1 MQKADFQK
9 LRNDIFKCSVCSRG
23 GVHIYSKNVIKIL
36 SILLIWTVLFTACT
50 DPQNPVENIKKNTY
64 PESLTSQEKEN
75 VSAFSTEKLSDS
87 LSSMENVIELL
98 EIHKDE
104 EGASE
109 NLSLIKDI
117 YAAIKDSGVTELTN
131 ESLDVNAIIKG
142 IEDNANAIQGDIIT
156 LDTSYTDENGVTQSY
171 KNVDDYNAAR
181 DDAISKIDEYWD
193 YAHGDYL
200 AELNN
205 YANAVDESYTNRPAY
220 ISVENYAKET
230 VEDFKDNYI
239 FNNSYDEKEI
249 KTLVNNAKTEQE
261 NIQNG
266 SSVAEQKAAYDNATA
281 TLSDYETSARNAVDA
296 ANNFE
301 LVKQDNTTTTPGNS
315 ENNNSENNNPENNDP
330 ENNDPENK
338 DPENKDPEITY
349 TDATIT
355 DISQVTDWSK
365 VGNVTVVATPDVNG
379 SVDVMS
385 YYNLKKAVDDKIAS
399 LSDGHS
405 RTVAFA
411 DYPATVKSFKISMP
425 SDKTN
430 VELMNSIV
438 NPKELE
444 FSGIDSDSTVAER
457 EAKIKKTEVIP
468 GVNLVSYPAIYYAK
482 ADLDNEIQQAF
493 EFEKNTTVTM
503 PSGKYDLGY
512 NGGIIAKDGVKLD
525 IQNLANADME
535 GIIYKENIPAIYSNF
550 VSGKSASE
558 LPKLSLNFGSRFAD
572 NYIMRDS
579 HLGWD
584 GVNLYGTDIDH
595 IISAYYNNGLKDRFD
610 FSGSDHLIFD
620 AREYNGGVMYEE
632 NVYGNSSYNL
642 DANAALLMHTVAN
655 VNIIGENR
663 SGVTELDTNLM
674 NTRIEVDMGGVEFT
688 GLVEGVLDIAGTQSG
703 TLTLPEL
710 RGRLIVRDGAVSGEN
725 SSISLYGAQQVDLSE
740 VSEVD
745 VSKIYTRGS
754 FYNHLNFKNENA
766 ATKTNVGATNKT
778 FYGTENRFG
787 GVSAQQIVE
796 RANNGEYL
804 DSGIS
809 QLSPRKVAPTK
820 SELLRAILDEIIV

>member
-1 MQKADFQK
+1 M
-9 LRNDIFKCSVCSRG
+9 
-23 GVHIYSKNVIKIL
+23 
-36 SILLIWTVLFTACT
+36 LFTACT

-98 EIHKDE
+98 ENHKDE

-142 IEDNANAIQGDIIT
+142 IEDNANAIQGDIIA

-171 KNVDDYNAAR
+171 KNVDDYNAVR
-181 DDAISKIDEYWD
+181 EDAISKIDEYWD

-315 ENNNSENNNPENNDP
+315 ENDDPTIKDP
-330 ENNDPENK
+330 ENNDPTIK

-365 VGNVTVVATPDVNG
+365 VGNVTVVATPDANG

-385 YYNLKKAVDDKIAS
+385 YYNLKKAVDDKVAS

-438 NPKELE
+438 NPEELE
-444 FSGIDSDSTVAER
+444 FSDIEDYSTVAER

-468 GVNLVSYPAIYYAK
+468 GVN
-482 ADLDNEIQQAF
+482 
-493 EFEKNTTVTM
+493 
-503 PSGKYDLGY
+503 
-512 NGGIIAKDGVKLD
+512 
-525 IQNLANADME
+525 
-535 GIIYKENIPAIYSNF
+535 
-550 VSGKSASE
+550 
-558 LPKLSLNFGSRFAD
+558 
-572 NYIMRDS
+572 YI
-579 HLGWD
+579 W
-584 GVNLYGTDIDH
+584 I
-595 IISAYYNNGLKDRFD
+595 
-610 FSGSDHLIFD
+610 
-620 AREYNGGVMYEE
+620 
-632 NVYGNSSYNL
+632 
-642 DANAALLMHTVAN
+642 
-655 VNIIGENR
+655 
-663 SGVTELDTNLM
+663 
-674 NTRIEVDMGGVEFT
+674 
-688 GLVEGVLDIAGTQSG
+688 
-703 TLTLPEL
+703 
-710 RGRLIVRDGAVSGEN
+710 
-725 SSISLYGAQQVDLSE
+725 
-740 VSEVD
+740 
-745 VSKIYTRGS
+745 
-754 FYNHLNFKNENA
+754 
-766 ATKTNVGATNKT
+766 
-778 FYGTENRFG
+778 
-787 GVSAQQIVE
+787 
-796 RANNGEYL
+796 
-804 DSGIS
+804 
-809 QLSPRKVAPTK
+809 
-820 SELLRAILDEIIV
+820 

>member
-1 MQKADFQK
+1 MNKISRKNKAK
-9 LRNDIFKCSVCSRG
+9 ATA
-23 GVHIYSKNVIKIL
+23 IL
-36 SILLIWTVLFTACT
+36 ASIIWGATVLTGCPSPIT
-50 DPQNPVENIKKNTY
+50 PEPPTQYPNTLTTQEMDNVEAL
-64 PESLTSQEKEN
+64 STSTL
-75 VSAFSTEKLSDS
+75 ADS
-87 LSSMENVIELL
+87 LASMDEIIALL
-98 EIHKDE
+98 EKHSNEDGVLQYKAILEKVKAE
-104 EGASE
+104 IKAG
-109 NLSLIKDI
+109 NLE
-117 YAAIKDSGVTELTN
+117 VLTN
-131 ESLDVNAIIKG
+131 GGIDVNAIIKG
-142 IEDNANAIQGDIIT
+142 IEDNANAIQRDIIT

-171 KNVDDYNAAR
+171 KNVDDYNAVR

-205 YANAVDESYTNRPAY
+205 YANAVDESYANRPAY

-281 TLSDYETSARNAVDA
+281 TLSNYETSARNAVDA

-315 ENNNSENNNPENNDP
+315 ENNDPENNDP
-330 ENNDPENK
+330 ENNNPEV
-338 DPENKDPEITY
+338 TY

-365 VGNVTVVATPDVNG
+365 VGNVTVVATPDANG

-385 YYNLKKAVDDKIAS
+385 YYNLKKAVDDKVAS

-438 NPKELE
+438 NPEELE
-444 FSGIDSDSTVAER
+444 FSGIGSNSTVAER

-468 GVNLVSYPAIYYAK
+468 GVNLVSYPAQYFGK
-482 ADLDNEIQQAF
+482 ADVNNEIQQAF

-512 NGGIIAKDGVKLD
+512 NGGIIVKNDAKLD

-535 GIIYKENIPAIYSNF
+535 GTIYKENIPAIYDKF

-558 LPKLSLNFGSRFAD
+558 LPKLSLKFASRDAD
-572 NYIMRDS
+572 VYSTEDS
-579 HLGWD
+579 NLPLN
-584 GVNLYGTDIDH
+584 GVNVYETDIDH
-595 IISAYYNNGLKDRFD
+595 IISTYYNNEASNKFNYTSNTGV
-610 FSGSDHLIFD
+610 IFD

-632 NVYGNSSYNL
+632 NAYKSAYNL
-642 DANAALLMHTVAN
+642 DANAALFFNNIAN
-655 VNIIGENR
+655 VNVVGENKTGITDAAF
-663 SGVTELDTNLM
+663 SSIT
-674 NTRIEVDMGGVEFT
+674 NTRIEADMGGVEFT
-688 GLVEGVLDIAGTQSG
+688 GSVRGVLDIAGTQSG
-703 TLTLPEL
+703 TLTLPNL
-710 RGRLIVRDGAVSGEN
+710 GGRVIVRDGAISGEN
-725 SSISLYGAQQVDLSE
+725 SSILLHGADQVDLSE
-740 VSEVD
+740 VSEEN
-745 VSKIYTRGS
+745 VSKVSTGGNFYS
-754 FYNHLNFKNENA
+754 FVNFKNENA
-766 ATKTNVGATNKT
+766 ATKTDIGATNKT
-778 FYGTENRFG
+778 FYGTDNRFG

-804 DSGIS
+804 NSGIS
-809 QLSPRKVAPTK
+809 QLSSRKVAPTK
-820 SELLRAILDEIIV
+820 SELLRAILDDNQKTYS

>member
-1 MQKADFQK
+1 MNKISRKNKAK
-9 LRNDIFKCSVCSRG
+9 ATA
-23 GVHIYSKNVIKIL
+23 IL
-36 SILLIWTVLFTACT
+36 ASIIWGATVLTGCPSPIT
-50 DPQNPVENIKKNTY
+50 PDSQTQYPNTLTTQEMDNVEAL
-64 PESLTSQEKEN
+64 STSTL
-75 VSAFSTEKLSDS
+75 ADS
-87 LSSMENVIELL
+87 LASMDKIIALL
-98 EIHKDE
+98 EKHSNEDGVLQYKAILEKVKAE
-104 EGASE
+104 IKAG
-109 NLSLIKDI
+109 NLEI
-117 YAAIKDSGVTELTN
+117 LTN
-131 ESLDVNAIIKG
+131 GGIDVNAIIKG
-142 IEDNANAIQGDIIT
+142 IEDNADAIQRDIIT

-181 DDAISKIDEYWD
+181 EDAIGKIDEYWN
-193 YAHGDYL
+193 YAHGDYFT
-200 AELNN
+200 ELNN

-266 SSVAEQKAAYDNATA
+266 SSVAEQKTAYDNATA
-281 TLSDYETSARNAVDA
+281 TLSNYETSARDAVDA

-301 LVKQDNTTTTPGNS
+301 LVKQDNTTTTPAI
-315 ENNNSENNNPENNDP
+315 ENPENDDPINDNP
-330 ENNDPENK
+330 GND
-338 DPENKDPEITY
+338 DPINDNPEITY

-365 VGNVTVVATPDVNG
+365 VGNVTVVATPDANG

-385 YYNLKKAVDDKIAS
+385 YYNLKKAVDDKVAS

-438 NPKELE
+438 NPEELE
-444 FSGIDSDSTVAER
+444 FSGIGSNSTVAER

-468 GVNLVSYPAIYYAK
+468 GVNLVSYPARYYAK
-482 ADLDNEIQQAF
+482 ADVDNEIQQAF

-512 NGGIIAKDGVKLD
+512 NGGIIAKNGVTLT

-535 GIIYKENIPAIYSNF
+535 GTIYKENISSIYSKF

-558 LPKLSLNFGSRFAD
+558 LPKLSLKFSSRVAD
-572 NYIMRDS
+572 VYSTEDS
-579 HLGWD
+579 NLPFS
-584 GVNLYGTDIDH
+584 GVNVYETDIDH
-595 IISAYYNNGLKDRFD
+595 IISTYYNNEANNKFNYT
-610 FSGSDHLIFD
+610 SNTEVIFD

-632 NVYGNSSYNL
+632 NAYKSAYNL
-642 DANAALLMHTVAN
+642 DANAALFFDDIAN
-655 VNIIGENR
+655 VNVVGENKTGITDAAF
-663 SGVTELDTNLM
+663 SSIT
-674 NTRIEVDMGGVEFT
+674 NTRIEADMGGVEFT
-688 GLVEGVLDIAGTQSG
+688 GEVNGVLDIAGTQSG
-703 TLTLPEL
+703 TLTLHDIS
-710 RGRLIVRDGAVSGEN
+710 GRLIVRDGAVSAGT
-725 SSISLYGAQQVDLSE
+725 SSILLKGGLQFDFSE
-740 VSEVD
+740 VSEENI
-745 VSKIYTRGS
+745 SKISTAGGY
-754 FYNHLNFKNENA
+754 YAYVNFKNENA
-766 ATKTNVGATNKT
+766 ATKTNISATAKT
-778 FYGTENRFG
+778 FYGTDNRFG
-787 GVSAQQIVE
+787 GVSAQQVVE
-796 RANNGEYL
+796 AANNGDNMEHL
-804 DSGIS
+804 IS

-820 SELLRAILDEIIV
+820 SELLRAILDDNQKTYS

>member
-1 MQKADFQK
+1 MTFLNA
-9 LRNDIFKCSVCSRG
+9 VCVVRG

-98 EIHKDE
+98 ENHKDE

-142 IEDNANAIQGDIIT
+142 IEDNANAIQRDIIT
-156 LDTSYTDENGVTQSY
+156 LDTSYTDENGFTQSY

-181 DDAISKIDEYWD
+181 EDAISKIDEYWN

-205 YANAVDESYTNRPAY
+205 YANAVDELYTNRPAY

-266 SSVAEQKAAYDNATA
+266 SGVAEQKAAYDNATA
-281 TLSDYETSARNAVDA
+281 ILSNYETSARNAVDA

-315 ENNNSENNNPENNDP
+315 ENNNSENNNPENKDPENKDP

-365 VGNVTVVATPDVNG
+365 VGNVTVVATPDANG

-385 YYNLKKAVDDKIAS
+385 YYNLKKAVDDKVAS

-468 GVNLVSYPAIYYAK
+468 GVNLVSYPAEYEFYGYAY
-482 ADLDNEIQQAF
+482 NHIQQAF
-493 EFEKNTTVTM
+493 EFTGEVKNKNGEIIDNVISFENT
-503 PSGKYDLGY
+503 PYDLMEAYHSGLIGSSK
-512 NGGIIAKDGVKLD
+512 NFSNLGSVKMSGRL
-525 IQNLANADME
+525 
-535 GIIYKENIPAIYSNF
+535 YKEDAPYVYSNF
-550 VSGKSASE
+550 VLSQNSKQN
-558 LPKLSLNFGSRFAD
+558 LPNISV
-572 NYIMRDS
+572 DS
-579 HLGWD
+579 VDIIEPGD
-584 GVNLYGTDIDH
+584 YNLYGSQIDK
-595 IISAYYNNGLKDRFD
+595 IIEFYASSDALDKISYNYGQVFV
-610 FSGSDHLIFD
+610 FD
-620 AREYNGGVMYEE
+620 AIDYLNGSVMYEE
-632 NVYGNSSYNL
+632 NAYSNSSYNL
-642 DANAALLMHTVAN
+642 DANAALLIADVAN
-655 VNIIGENR
+655 VNIIGKNKL
-663 SGVTELDTNLM
+663 GITESDIRLM
-674 NTRIEVDMGGVEFT
+674 NTRIEADMGDVKFT
-688 GLVEGVLDIAGTQSG
+688 STVRGVLDIAGTQSG
-703 TLTLPEL
+703 TLTLPSID
-710 RGRLIVRDGAVSGEN
+710 GRIVVRDGAVSK
-725 SSISLYGAQQVDLSE
+725 
-740 VSEVD
+740 VSD
-745 VSKIYTRGS
+745 Y
-754 FYNHLNFKNENA
+754 
-766 ATKTNVGATNKT
+766 
-778 FYGTENRFG
+778 
-787 GVSAQQIVE
+787 
-796 RANNGEYL
+796 
-804 DSGIS
+804 
-809 QLSPRKVAPTK
+809 
-820 SELLRAILDEIIV
+820 

>member
-1 MQKADFQK
+1 M
-9 LRNDIFKCSVCSRG
+9 
-23 GVHIYSKNVIKIL
+23 
-36 SILLIWTVLFTACT
+36 LFTACI

-104 EGASE
+104 EVASE
-109 NLSLIKDI
+109 NLSLIKYI
-117 YAAIKDSGVTELTN
+117 YAAIKNSGVTELTN

-142 IEDNANAIQGDIIT
+142 IEDNANAIQRDIIT

-171 KNVDDYNAAR
+171 KNVDDYNAVR
-181 DDAISKIDEYWD
+181 EDAISKIDEYWD
-193 YAHGDYL
+193 YAHGDYW

-281 TLSDYETSARNAVDA
+281 TLSNYETSARNAVDA

-315 ENNNSENNNPENNDP
+315 ENNDP
-330 ENNDPENK
+330 ENNDPTI
-338 DPENKDPEITY
+338 KDPEITY

-365 VGNVTVVATPDVNG
+365 VGNVTVVATPDANG

-411 DYPATVKSFKISMP
+411 DYPATVKSFKIGNAEKSNVSMMQ
-425 SDKTN
+425 DI
-430 VELMNSIV
+430 MNPDTDAITMEGQSI
-438 NPKELE
+438 
-444 FSGIDSDSTVAER
+444 I
-457 EAKIKKTEVIP
+457 TEVIP
-468 GVNLVSYPAIYYAK
+468 GVELVTYAQEYYAK
-482 ADLDNEIQQAF
+482 DDKTILQAF
-493 EFEKNTTVTM
+493 KITDSSKKIDLSGNVYELTGTYKSGVIGSAGFNNLSFTTLTGTIKGKEGLKSVYNNFVEKTSAEDLPTFSGVEFASLVVEKCDEDR
-503 PSGKYDLGY
+503 SC
-512 NGGIIAKDGVKLD
+512 GG
-525 IQNLANADME
+525 
-535 GIIYKENIPAIYSNF
+535 SNF
-550 VSGKSASE
+550 
-558 LPKLSLNFGSRFAD
+558 
-572 NYIMRDS
+572 
-579 HLGWD
+579 
-584 GVNLYGTDIDH
+584 VNLYGSSVDLLIKK
-595 IISAYYNNGLKDRFD
+595 YYENDKHSK
-610 FSGSDHLIFD
+610 FSYNPGASVFFD
-620 AREYNGGVMYEE
+620 AEEFLSGGVMYEE
-632 NVYGNSSYNL
+632 NAYSNSAYDI
-642 DANAALLMHTVAN
+642 DANAALLIGSVAN
-655 VNIIGENR
+655 VNIIGRNKL
-663 SGVTELDTNLM
+663 GITESRTRFM
-674 NTRIEVDMGGVEFT
+674 NTRIEADMGGIEFT
-688 GLVEGVLDIAGTQSG
+688 GLVRGVLDIAGTQSG
-703 TLTLPEL
+703 TLTLPSL
-710 RGRLIVRDGAVSGEN
+710 SARLIVRDGAVSGEN
-725 SSISLYGAQQVDLSE
+725 SSISLYGANQVDLSE
-740 VSEVD
+740 VSEED
-745 VSKIYTRGS
+745 VSKISSRGS
-754 FYNHLNFKNENA
+754 FYSLVNFKSENA
-766 ATKTNVGATNKT
+766 ATKTNINATAET
-778 FYGTENRFG
+778 YYGTDNRFG
-787 GVSAQQIVE
+787 GVNAQQIVE
-796 RANNGEYL
+796 AANRGDDI
-804 DSGIS
+804 DSLIS

-820 SELLRAILDEIIV
+820 SELLRAILDEIV

>member
-1 MQKADFQK
+1 M
-9 LRNDIFKCSVCSRG
+9 
-23 GVHIYSKNVIKIL
+23 
-36 SILLIWTVLFTACT
+36 LFTACT

-142 IEDNANAIQGDIIT
+142 IEDNANAIQRDIIT

-171 KNVDDYNAAR
+171 KNVDDYNVAR
-181 DDAISKIDEYWD
+181 EDAISKIDEYWN
-193 YAHGDYL
+193 YAHGDYW

-281 TLSDYETSARNAVDA
+281 TLSNYETSARNAVDA

-315 ENNNSENNNPENNDP
+315 ENNDPENNNPENNNPENNDP
-330 ENNDPENK
+330 ENK
-338 DPENKDPEITY
+338 DLENKDPEITY

-365 VGNVTVVATPDVNG
+365 VGNVTVVATPDANG

-425 SDKTN
+425 SDMTN

-438 NPKELE
+438 NPEELE
-444 FSGIDSDSTVAER
+444 FSDIEDYSTVAER

-468 GVNLVSYPAIYYAK
+468 GVNLVSYPAEYFSK
-482 ADLDNEIQQAF
+482 ASPYNNIQQAF

-512 NGGIIAKDGVKLD
+512 NGGIIAKNGVTLS

-535 GIIYKENIPAIYSNF
+535 GTIYKENIPAIYDKF

-558 LPKLSLNFGSRFAD
+558 LPKLSLKFTSRGAD
-572 NYIMRDS
+572 YYSTSDS
-579 HLGWD
+579 NLPFS
-584 GVNLYGTDIDH
+584 GVNVYETDIDH
-595 IISAYYNNGLKDRFD
+595 IISTYYKNEANNKFNYTSN
-610 FSGSDHLIFD
+610 SGTIFD

-632 NVYGNSSYNL
+632 NTFKTAYNL
-642 DANAALLMHTVAN
+642 DVNAALFFDNIAN
-655 VNIIGENR
+655 VNVVGENKTGITDAAI
-663 SGVTELDTNLM
+663 SSSIT
-674 NTRIEVDMGGVEFT
+674 NTRIEADMGGVEFT
-688 GLVEGVLDIAGTQSG
+688 GLVKGVLDIAGTQSG
-703 TLTLPEL
+703 TLTLPSID
-710 RGRLIVRDGAVSGEN
+710 GRIIVRDGAVSDEN
-725 SSISLYGAQQVDLSE
+725 SSILLYGAGQVDLSE
-740 VSEVD
+740 VSEEN
-745 VSKIYTRGS
+745 VSKVSTGGNYYS
-754 FYNHLNFKNENA
+754 FVNFKNENA
-766 ATKTNVGATNKT
+766 ATKTNISATAKT
-778 FYGTENRFG
+778 FYGTDNRFG
-787 GVSAQQIVE
+787 GISAQQIVE
-796 RANNGEYL
+796 TVNNGVDYP
-804 DSGIS
+804 DPIS
-809 QLSPRKVAPTK
+809 QLSSKKVAPTK
-820 SELLRAILDEIIV
+820 SELLRAILDEIV

>member
-64 PESLTSQEKEN
+64 PESLNSQEKEN

-104 EGASE
+104 EGASK

-142 IEDNANAIQGDIIT
+142 IEDNADAIQRDIIT

-181 DDAISKIDEYWD
+181 EDAIGKIDEYWN
-193 YAHGDYL
+193 YAHGDYF

-205 YANAVDESYTNRPAY
+205 YANAVNESYTNRPAY

-249 KTLVNNAKTEQE
+249 QTLVNNAKTEQE

-281 TLSDYETSARNAVDA
+281 TLSNYETSARDAVDA

-301 LVKQDNTTTTPGNS
+301 LVKQDNTTTTPAI
-315 ENNNSENNNPENNDP
+315 ENPENNDP
-330 ENNDPENK
+330 INDNPGND
-338 DPENKDPEITY
+338 DPINDNPEITY

-365 VGNVTVVATPDVNG
+365 VGNVTVVATPDANG

-385 YYNLKKAVDDKIAS
+385 YYNLKKAVDDKVAS

-444 FSGIDSDSTVAER
+444 FSGIDSNSTVAER

-558 LPKLSLNFGSRFAD
+558 LPKLSLNVGSRFAD
-572 NYIMRDS
+572 NYRNSDS
-579 HLGWD
+579 HLGVD

-595 IISAYYNNGLKDRFD
+595 IISVYYNNGSKDRFD

-632 NVYGNSSYNL
+632 NTFKSAYNL
-642 DANAALLMHTVAN
+642 DANAALLMNTVAN
-655 VNIIGENR
+655 VNIIGRNKL
-663 SGVTELDTNLM
+663 GITESDTRLM

-688 GLVEGVLDIAGTQSG
+688 GEVNGVLDIAGTQSG
-703 TLTLPEL
+703 TLTLPNL
-710 RGRLIVRDGAVSGEN
+710 GGRIIVRDGAISGEN
-725 SSISLYGAQQVDLSE
+725 SSILLHGADQVDLSE
-740 VSEVD
+740 VSEEN
-745 VSKIYTRGS
+745 VSKVSTGGNYYS
-754 FYNHLNFKNENA
+754 FVNFKNENA
-766 ATKTNVGATNKT
+766 ATKTNVGATGET

-796 RANNGEYL
+796 AAN
-804 DSGIS
+804 SGDDIDK
-809 QLSPRKVAPTK
+809 LIFN
-820 SELLRAILDEIIV
+820 IL